1 MIAIDSKPTKIT
13 GKIRNFVR
21 LISVKSFVYP
31 GFDCGFQLH
40 NFTQDQIR
48 NIKFLLVIKSEHAS
62 T

>member
-31 GFDCGFQLH
+31 TLIVDL
-40 NFTQDQIR
+40 N
-48 NIKFLLVIKSEHAS
+48 S
-62 T
+62 TISQKTR